1 MNTKSA
7 AIKQSDKQKPLQLF
21 KQLANTLDFKVF
33 CSLSLFLYACS
44 NDDETKKKTENNT
57 LTWSS
62 I

>member
-44 NDDETKKKTENNT
+44 NDNETKKKQRIK
-57 LTWSS
+57 L
-62 I
+62 

>member
-21 KQLANTLDFKVF
+21 KQLANTLDCKVF

-44 NDDETKKKTENNT
+44 NDNETKKRQR
-57 LTWSS
+57 